1 MTAENSSW
9 PHSQASAS
17 DDSHQ
22 PQQPRIPGHAPGDQ
36 AGTARQ
42 CHQDGALAGKVHTS
56 NGMGIDRLKIFQNTV
71 FKKKI
76 MFGCTWNLFSYL
88 FQKILLCSKQFL

>member
-22 PQQPRIPGHAPGDQ
+22 PQPRIPGHAPGDQ

-56 NGMGIDRLKIFQNTV
+56 NGMGID
-71 FKKKI
+71 
-76 MFGCTWNLFSYL
+76 
-88 FQKILLCSKQFL
+88 

>member
-1 MTAENSSW
+1 MCLSMTAENSSW
-9 PHSQASAS
+9 PHSQASTS
-17 DDSHQ
+17 DDGHQ
-22 PQQPRIPGHAPGDQ
+22 PQQPRLPGHAPGDQ

-71 FKKKI
+71 F
-76 MFGCTWNLFSYL
+76 
-88 FQKILLCSKQFL
+88 